1 MDLIRRSTYVFTS
14 IIKPHFFVNILYT
27 GLRSM
32 HTVELDSINI
42 YFMFIIIYNRVIT
55 LSPAATI
62 FLKEKKHIFDKLT
75 KNW

>member
-1 MDLIRRSTYVFTS
+1 
-14 IIKPHFFVNILYT
+14 
-27 GLRSM
+27 M